1 MHIANLTLGNWDDV
15 QLFLAV
21 ARAGSMVGAARLARA
36 DQSTISRRMAVLQE
50 KLGAKLFE
58 RHSRGM
64 GLTETGRL
72 VLSFAQ
78 AMEQCTIDIERTVS
92 GVDRE
97 MRGTVTITST
107 EGLGAYWL
115 APKLI
120 GFQRQYPG
128 LAINLDTTNIARDLG
143 GDGADIAIRFNHPG
157 SEANVARHVGRLR
170 MRPFATHGYLRENG
184 TPTSKAELRHHVFCH
199 FDEPPTGPLWNEWN
213 QILAN
218 SRGIVFRSSSSNA
231 IRLAV
236 GGGYGIGLLPI
247 YVADMDTRLVEL
259 PIDIGEPLDIYV
271 VTHADRHT
279 SRRIQV
285 TLNYIHRMFDLDR
298 RRYFTD

>member
-15 QLFLAV
+15 RLFLAV

-120 GFQRQYPG
+120 GFQRAG
-128 LAINLDTTNIARDLG
+128 AR
-143 GDGADIAIRFNHPG
+143 A
-157 SEANVARHVGRLR
+157 
-170 MRPFATHGYLRENG
+170 
-184 TPTSKAELRHHVFCH
+184 
-199 FDEPPTGPLWNEWN
+199 
-213 QILAN
+213 
-218 SRGIVFRSSSSNA
+218 
-231 IRLAV
+231 
-236 GGGYGIGLLPI
+236 
-247 YVADMDTRLVEL
+247 
-259 PIDIGEPLDIYV
+259 
-271 VTHADRHT
+271 
-279 SRRIQV
+279 SRRAGAG
-285 TLNYIHRMFDLDR
+285 
-298 RRYFTD
+298 